1 MCRRFTTAKSVHSNL
16 LDGPLR
22 AQGGA
27 LKTKRPP
34 SRLDGQSAIAASAFA
49 GYADTSSHGRVH
61 FVISLAGDDS
71 EMRYRLLGAIK
82 SEL

>member
-1 MCRRFTTAKSVHSNL
+1 
-16 LDGPLR
+16 
-22 AQGGA
+22 
-27 LKTKRPP
+27 
-34 SRLDGQSAIAASAFA
+34 
-49 GYADTSSHGRVH
+49 VH

>member
-1 MCRRFTTAKSVHSNL
+1 M
-16 LDGPLR
+16 
-22 AQGGA
+22 
-27 LKTKRPP
+27 
-34 SRLDGQSAIAASAFA
+34 SRLDGQSAIAASTLA